1 MTAKDKGIHD
11 NNLSLEAFVWHSS
24 PTPTMCDHIKYRNS
38 KAWVLGRGKMMA
50 RDGPE
55 LPQLSAISIALG
67 SMSVKYSPTDGTR
80 MCPAFSIES
89 STVQLMWQMP
99 VECLQRPSG
108 DIYSR
113 IS

>member
-1 MTAKDKGIHD
+1 M
-11 NNLSLEAFVWHSS
+11 WHSS

-67 SMSVKYSPTDGTR
+67 SMSVKYSPTNGAR
-80 MCPAFSIES
+80 MCPAFSFEF
-89 STVQLMWQMP
+89 STVHSVWQIP
-99 VECLQRPSG
+99 VEYLQRPDG
-108 DIYSR
+108 DIWQDKLMAALA
-113 IS
+113 